1 MTLTLAL
8 SYGSR
13 EEIVNAVKNICNK
26 VKNNTISIDSI
37 DDSIINEHLYTQNLP
52 EVDLLIRTSG
62 EHRISNYGRLPMRNY
77 ILLMYCG
84 LTLKNKIYMRLS
96 LVIKKRERRFEKQVN
111 KLNNF

>member
-1 MTLTLAL
+1 MV
-8 SYGSR
+8 R

-26 VKNNTISIDSI
+26 VKNNTISDSI

-62 EHRISNYGRLPMRNY
+62 EHRISNFLYGRLPMRNY

-84 LTLKNKIYMRLS
+84 LTLRTKFI
-96 LVIKKRERRFEKQVN
+96 
-111 KLNNF
+111 